1 MTCYVGI
8 DIGGTNVKYGL
19 IDNKGIVLEKGIRKT
34 SKKLTD
40 LLNDIAI
47 IVSEYQEKQMI
58 TGVGISVPGI
68 VRKDGFMVTGGAL
81 FDLYGVH
88 LKELLTEKLQLP
100 VAVENDANCAA
111 LAEKWQ
117 GAGVGL
123 ENFISMVVGTG
134 VGGAIVIHDRLYRG
148 ANATAGEFGFM
159 LSEPIRAGDTRMA
172 SLSLTGSVQSGVVN
186 RYSAMTKEE
195 NLDGLTVFKKAVAGD
210 EIARITIETFYVRL
224 SEGLY
229 NLSVSFD
236 PEAILIGG
244 AISSD
249 DNFIAELNKRMNAI
263 KLGHPD
269 MVQVKLP
276 PIIPCY
282 FRNDA
287 GIVGSVYK
295 VLEEL

>member
-1 MTCYVGI
+1 MTHYVGI

-19 IDNKGIVLEKGIRKT
+19 IDDEGMVLEKGVRKT
-34 SKKLTD
+34 SKKRDD
-40 LLNDIAI
+40 LLKDITA
-47 IVSEYQEKQMI
+47 IVSGYQEKQLI

-68 VRKDGFMVTGGAL
+68 VRKDGFMITGGSL

-88 LKELLTEKLQLP
+88 LKELLTERLQLP

-117 GAGVGL
+117 GAGAGM

-134 VGGAIVIHDRLYRG
+134 IGGAIVIHDRLYRG
-148 ANATAGEFGFM
+148 TNATAGEFGFM
-159 LSEPIRAGDTRMA
+159 LSEPIKDGDTRMA
-172 SLSLTGSVQSGVVN
+172 SLSLTGSVQSGVVS
-186 RYSAMTKEE
+186 RYAAITNEE
-195 NLDGLTVFKKAVAGD
+195 NLDGLAVFQKALDGD
-210 EIARITIETFYVRL
+210 ALAQETIETFYARL
-224 SEGLY
+224 SEGLF

-244 AISSD
+244 AISTD
-249 DNFIAELNKRMNAI
+249 EAFIAELNKRVNVI
-263 KLGHPD
+263 KAGHPD
-269 MVQVKLP
+269 MAKVKLP
-276 PIIPCY
+276 PIMPCH

-295 VLEEL
+295 ILEEL